1 MSVESCPG
9 SQQAFG
15 YLQGCLVEGDL
26 EQRARERRIRRRA
39 LAISIILQTVALVL
53 VVIVPLFGK
62 TERIAPTF
70 IPIPPYYHSSGP
82 AHPETRPIPPRQR
95 HFTPLCT
102 DCAPRY
108 IPQNV
113 PPPTDDNQPPDVIE
127 GSVPGSGTGPQISG
141 GIAVNDARPQPERPA
156 EMQPRVPWRIV
167 ITHIEPAMLIHRVE
181 PIYPPLAIQIRREG
195 HVELHA
201 IIATDGSIQA
211 LQAVGGD
218 ALFYQS
224 ALDAVRQWRY
234 SPTVLNDQPVEID
247 TFISVIYT
255 MKR

>member
-1 MSVESCPG
+1 MSVEACPD
-9 SQQAFG
+9 SQQNFG
-15 YLQGCLVEGDL
+15 SLQGCLVEGDP

-53 VVIVPLFGK
+53 VVLVPLFGK
-62 TERIAPTF
+62 TERLTASF
-70 IPIPPYYHSSGP
+70 VPIPPYYHSNGP
-82 AHPETRPIPPRQR
+82 AHSETRPMPPRQR
-95 HFTPLCT
+95 HFTALCT
-102 DCAPRY
+102 DCLPY
-108 IPQNV
+108 IPQHPATPGDN
-113 PPPTDDNQPPDVIE
+113 PPPEIGD
-127 GSVPGSGTGPQISG
+127 SVPGGGTGPQIPG
-141 GIAVNDARPQPERPA
+141 AIAINDARPERPA
-156 EMQPRVPWRIV
+156 EIQPRAPKRIV
-167 ITHIEPAMLIHRVE
+167 ITHIEPAMLMHRVE

-234 SPTVLNDQPVEID
+234 YPTILNDQPVEID

-255 MKR
+255 MRR